1 MSHTATRSRRS
12 AVLRGLALVAVL
24 LVWLGVGAA
33 GGMAQGTL
41 SQVQENDAAAFLPA
55 SAESTLAGE
64 AGREFVDT
72 TSLPALVVATAAD
85 GGALTREQVAAAQEF
100 AGRVPELEL
109 PGGAALGDA
118 LTGPVAAVP
127 SQDGEAVLVPV
138 AIDADRANELVGA
151 DEERLVNVAVDALRE
166 AGGETLEGADLAV
179 YVTGPAGYVA
189 DLVSAFGG
197 IDGILLGVA
206 LVVVLVI
213 LVIVYRSPSL
223 PFAVL
228 LTAVFGLC
236 LAALVVKPLA
246 AADIIQLNG
255 QGQGILS
262 ILVIG
267 AATDYSLLLVAR
279 YREELTRHAH
289 PADAMRAA
297 WRASLE
303 PILASA
309 GTVIVGLLC
318 LLLSD
323 LGSNSSL
330 GPVGAV
336 GIASS
341 VLAAL
346 TLLPTM
352 LLVGGRRSRYVFWPR
367 TPHNVRPAGRHE
379 VDRPAEPRAERTGLW
394 ARLAGFV
401 ARHDRPVWVLTAVVL
416 AGAAAFV
423 PTLRAEGTSDSD
435 IFLNDV
441 EAVTG
446 GEVLARH
453 FEVGQVE
460 PTIVVA
466 PEGSADAVVTAAQ
479 GVDGVLGAAVLTE
492 GAAQGG
498 APAGAGGG
506 PDGAD
511 GGPGGPDVELGGPD
525 GAPDAG
531 VEDAAPI
538 VVDGRVRVEVV
549 LEDSAES
556 QAALG
561 TVADVREAVH
571 EVEPDAL
578 VGGAAA
584 ERLDTQQTSA
594 RDLRTIIPVVLI
606 AIFVMLALLLRAVV
620 APLVL
625 LAANLLSFGA
635 TMGLAA
641 VVFNHVLDLPGAD
654 ATVPLYGF
662 VFLVALGID
671 YSIFL
676 MTRVREESLQHGTR
690 EGVRRGL
697 AVTGGVITSAG
708 LVLAATF
715 SALAV
720 IPLLF
725 LLQLAF
731 IVAVGVL
738 IDTFIVRSLLV
749 PGVIHDIGRSTWWP
763 WARRVP
769 RDEDV
774 RTDPDR
780 VPAAVHAS

>member
-1 MSHTATRSRRS
+1 
-12 AVLRGLALVAVL
+12 
-24 LVWLGVGAA
+24 
-33 GGMAQGTL
+33 MAQGTL

-85 GGALTREQVAAAQEF
+85 GGTLAPEQVAAAQEF
-100 AGRVPELEL
+100 AAAVPELQL
-109 PGGAALGDA
+109 PGGGALGDA

-127 SQDGEAVLVPV
+127 SEDGEAVLVPV

-151 DEERLVNVAVDALRE
+151 DEERLVNVAVDTLRD
-166 AGGETLEGADLAV
+166 AGAETLAAADLSV

-289 PADAMRAA
+289 PVDAMRAA

-336 GIASS
+336 GIAAS

-346 TLLPTM
+346 TLLPAM

-367 TPHNVRPAGRHE
+367 TPHYVRPAGRHE
-379 VDRPAEPRAERTGLW
+379 IGRPAEPRAERAGLW

-423 PTLRAEGTSDSD
+423 TTLRAEGTSDSD
-435 IFLNDV
+435 IFLSDV

-460 PTIVVA
+460 PTVVIA
-466 PEGSADAVVTAAQ
+466 PEGSAEAVVAAAQ
-479 GVDGVLGAAVLTE
+479 GVDGVLGATVLTE
-492 GAAQGG
+492 AAAQGGG
-498 APAGAGGG
+498 APAGGADSG
-506 PDGAD
+506 PGGAD
-511 GGPGGPDVELGGPD
+511 GGPGGPDGGPGGPD
-525 GAPDAG
+525 GAQGGPAAG
-531 VEDAAPI
+531 AADAAPI

-738 IDTFIVRSLLV
+738 IDTFVVRSLLV

-769 RDEDV
+769 RDEDLPAE
-774 RTDPDR
+774 PDG
-780 VPAAVHAS
+780 VPAPAHAG